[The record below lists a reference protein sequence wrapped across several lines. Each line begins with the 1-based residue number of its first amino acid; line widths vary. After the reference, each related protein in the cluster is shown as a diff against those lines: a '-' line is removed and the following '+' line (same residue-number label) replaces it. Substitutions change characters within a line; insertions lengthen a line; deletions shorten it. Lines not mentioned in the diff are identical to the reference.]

1 MMIKEKRLC
10 FFSLCLGLCIV
21 LGACHVFYDQDEL
34 IQDDKVAFS
43 PSKECENTIIS
54 LIKHSEKIDIVV
66 FDINNNNIVEALQK
80 AEKQGKKIR
89 ILTDKR
95 QAATNASKVID
106 LYKAGINI
114 RVNSKNKI
122 EHNKFAVFDNKYVI
136 TGSYNWTNP
145 ASERNSENCLL
156 SVENEDIIEDYNN
169 RFEYL
174 WQINTKKKSEAW
186 FHKKLN
192 QKQYNNRKYITKQ
205 QQKQIEKVLDDS
217 IKTFSAKGGAVIVLD
232 ADSSQVLSMTS
243 THKGEGVVDYIA
255 DYTYQLGSVYM
266 PFTVALGIKQDVVS
280 NTTEFDVSKPLN
292 VQGYDISEVHPLKVD
307 KITLKDV
314 LSKSSNIATAQIA
327 MDIKP
332 KQHNKFLK
340 SLGFGEPIVL
350 ENLHT
355 AKPILPDLDDEIT
368 IANLGYGFGIYA
380 TPLHVATA
388 YAALVNGGQYHAPY
402 LKKSEKT
409 DGKQVISLQTSQE
422 MREYLRYV
430 VTNGSARK
438 ANLSYV
444 DVMAKTGTVSKVIDG
459 KYHENI
465 VITHVV
471 GNFEHNGMH
480 YVVYVLLDEPQ
491 PTKQTYGFVT
501 SGWNAVPTMAQ
512 IINVITLK

>member
-1 MMIKEKRLC
+1 MFKIKTFC
-10 FFSLCLGLCIV
+10 GFSLCLGLCIV
-21 LGACHVFYDQDEL
+21 LGACHYDENEL
-34 IQDDKVAFS
+34 IKDDKVAFS

-66 FDINNNNIVEALQK
+66 FDINNDNIVKALKK

-243 THKGEGVVDYIA
+243 IHKGEGVVDYIA

-438 ANLSYV
+438 ANLSHV

>member
-1 MMIKEKRLC
+1 MFKIRTFC
-10 FFSLCLGLCIV
+10 FFSLFLGLFTV
-21 LGACHVFYDQDEL
+21 LAACHYDENEL

-192 QKQYNNRKYITKQ
+192 RKQYNNRKYITKQ

-430 VTNGSARK
+430 VTNGSAKKPIFR
-438 ANLSYV
+438 
-444 DVMAKTGTVSKVIDG
+444 M
-459 KYHENI
+459 
-465 VITHVV
+465 
-471 GNFEHNGMH
+471 
-480 YVVYVLLDEPQ
+480 
-491 PTKQTYGFVT
+491 
-501 SGWNAVPTMAQ
+501 
-512 IINVITLK
+512 

>member
-1 MMIKEKRLC
+1 MTKVHRLC

-21 LGACHVFYDQDEL
+21 LGACHVFYDQDEF

-66 FDINNNNIVEALQK
+66 FDINNNNIVKALKK

-95 QAATNASKVID
+95 QAATKSSKVID

-243 THKGEGVVDYIA
+243 IHKGEGVVDYIA

-444 DVMAKTGTVSKVIDG
+444 DVMAKTGTVSKMIDG
-459 KYHENI
+459 KYHDNI

-480 YVVYVLLDEPQ
+480 YVVYVLLNEPQ